1 MRLEVLISTMH
12 QCDHSVL
19 DRMRVD
25 SDAVVINQCDHE
37 SQENFEYKGHKI
49 YWINSTQRGLS
60 KSRNM
65 ALQAATADICVVS
78 DDDMEYRDGYADMI
92 RSAFAAKPEVDMFR
106 FQVRGIE
113 RIYKSYAKKPGKVN
127 YLNSMKTS
135 SVEMA
140 FRRNAVI
147 QKNLRFDEMIGAGTK
162 FLMGEENAF
171 LYDCLRKKLQIYYL
185 PQIIADLHLG
195 NSSWF
200 SGYTEKYF
208 IGRGAAFA
216 AMDRY
221 MAGFLVWQF
230 AIRKY
235 KKYKNE
241 CKPFRAIR
249 LMYQGKKQYLEQK
262 KALKG

>member
-12 QCDHSVL
+12 QCDHTIL
-19 DRMRVD
+19 DKMHVD
-25 SDAVVINQCDHE
+25 SDAVVINQCDRE
-37 SQENFEYKGHKI
+37 SQERFEYKGHEV

-65 ALQAATADICVVS
+65 ALQAATADICVIS

-92 RSAFAAKPEVDMFR
+92 RSAFAERPEADMLR
-106 FQVRGIE
+106 FQVKGIE
-113 RIYKSYAKKPGKVN
+113 RVYKAYASKPGKVN

-135 SVEMA
+135 SVEIA

-147 QKNLRFDEMIGAGTK
+147 QHGLYFDEMIGAGTS

-171 LYDCLRKKLQIYYL
+171 LYECLRKKLQVYYL

-200 SGYTEKYF
+200 SGYTVKYF
-208 IGRGAAFA
+208 VGRGAAFA
-216 AMDRY
+216 AMDKHL
-221 MAGFLVWQF
+221 AGFFIWQF

-241 CKPFRAIR
+241 CAPFKAIR

-262 KALKG
+262 KSLKG